1 MYDID
6 YTFDNVKLDELTD
19 EYIDKYLIKIDLK
32 QQIKF
37 FKKNIITYTRF
48 N

>member
-19 EYIDKYLIKIDLK
+19 EYIDKYLIKIYIK
-32 QQIKF
+32 KQIKIF
-37 FKKNIITYTRF
+37 QKKYF
-48 N
+48 HLH